1 MIGPRARVARVAR
14 VARFTH
20 RVRAA
25 QVGQVAG
32 RLPASGDP
40 SRGARDEGRAI
51 LEFIFLGILLLIPLT
66 YLVLTAA
73 RLQAASF
80 SASLAGREAGRAF
93 VTAPSDSEGYA
104 RARAAAAL
112 AFSDFSFDSG
122 AQVSVSCDGTPCLRP
137 DGSVTSTASIEV
149 QLPLVPDFIAA
160 HVPASV
166 TISSTHVASV
176 DRFVAR

>member
-1 MIGPRARVARVAR
+1 MTPHDVI
-14 VARFTH
+14 
-20 RVRAA
+20 RAA
-25 QVGQVAG
+25 VRRRAAG
-32 RLPASGDP
+32 STGARGPASP
-40 SRGARDEGRAI
+40 DEGRAI
-51 LEFIFLGILLLIPLT
+51 LEFIFLGILLLLPLT

-93 VTAPSDSEGYA
+93 VTAPSDDQGFA
-104 RARAAAAL
+104 RARAAASL
-112 AFSDFSFDSG
+112 AFSDFAFDDDT
-122 AQVSVSCDGTPCLRP
+122 ADVRVACDGSPCLRP
-137 DGSVTSTASIEV
+137 DGSVTSTATIAV
-149 QLPLVPDFIAA
+149 RLPLVPDFIAA